1 MTRYP
6 PEQQQRP
13 HAVAD
18 PVGRSFFFF
27 SRKNCR
33 RVVSVTDE
41 IWTKKNF
48 PCFVCWKK
56 GMSTGQLAGA
66 KLSGTNFGRN
76 PLEHTGRGEMPPEF
90 PQRFDHFVPSENNRN
105 DGTFLFLFF
114 QKKKK
119 RRRNSEC
126 NNLWN
131 VQLVPVSFRCAA
143 ALSTLALTR
152 IMASLHLIALS
163 NKCYSLLL
171 PFKFNWINSVKSRIW
186 GGGDSARPRPSN
198 KVIKAQF
205 FFSETIRFN

>member
-1 MTRYP
+1 MCVERRGCRRDNWLVPSCLAQISDGTLWNTPAGAKCR
-6 PEQQQRP
+6 RNS
-13 HAVAD
+13 
-18 PVGRSFFFF
+18 RSVSTILFPLKIIVMMALFFFF
-27 SRKNCR
+27 SFK
-33 RVVSVTDE
+33 
-41 IWTKKNF
+41 
-48 PCFVCWKK
+48 
-56 GMSTGQLAGA
+56 
-66 KLSGTNFGRN
+66 
-76 PLEHTGRGEMPPEF
+76 
-90 PQRFDHFVPSENNRN
+90 
-105 DGTFLFLFF
+105 
-114 QKKKK
+114 KKKK